1 MFCVLTHL
9 LQTVLNSRFH
19 FYGRR
24 QTKASQKWGPGSWIL
39 KDGQGFGREKCTLKR
54 EGVSKAVVAEGQERS
69 HFRKIPLGLRLGGS
83 WEGVG
88 PALPCP
94 IHARRSS
101 ERAVLCLVHSVKPGA

>member
-69 HFRKIPLGLRLGGS
+69 HFEEDPTRTQTWWVLGSCGPC
-83 WEGVG
+83 
-88 PALPCP
+88 PALPYPCTQK
-94 IHARRSS
+94 
-101 ERAVLCLVHSVKPGA
+101 L